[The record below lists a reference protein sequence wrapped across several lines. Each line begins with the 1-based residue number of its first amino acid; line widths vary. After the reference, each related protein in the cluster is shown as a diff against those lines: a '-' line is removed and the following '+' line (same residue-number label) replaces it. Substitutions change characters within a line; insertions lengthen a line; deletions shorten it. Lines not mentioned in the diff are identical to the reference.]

1 MGTPVF
7 NTTEEFY
14 DIFERLFTQIAEADP
29 QVTGA
34 VSSAHLIIRL
44 TCSSPS
50 GVITINGRV
59 NPPKVMYGKS
69 PLRPD
74 LEAEMACDV
83 LHQILMGTLP
93 LGKAFG
99 NGQMKVR
106 GAMLKSFVLA
116 DIFRKGQSI
125 YPQIMQEKDSSA

>member
-1 MGTPVF
+1 
-7 NTTEEFY
+7 
-14 DIFERLFTQIAEADP
+14 
-29 QVTGA
+29 
-34 VSSAHLIIRL
+34 
-44 TCSSPS
+44 
-50 GVITINGRV
+50 VITINGRAS
-59 NPPKVMYGKS
+59 PPKIIYGKS
-69 PLRPD
+69 SLRPD

-116 DIFRKGQSI
+116 DIFQQGQSI
-125 YPQIMQEKDSSA
+125 YPQIMQDKSSSA